1 MTFFDLPCQKKI
13 PFRFFVFIFVFE
25 GVYFI
30 VVGSEMKY
38 REKKNEFSGS
48 GKIVQELDFS
58 PSIS

>member
-1 MTFFDLPCQKKI
+1 MTHHAKKNSFQI
-13 PFRFFVFIFVFE
+13 FCVLFVFE